1 MADIPPYPL
10 YNRTYN
16 LYRLSPLHHGDAPLL
31 KARTLPTHAKRLK
44 EQLKGDNV
52 RGVQVDFAAA
62 EDTAKLGPL
71 EECSWETIGDED
83 AWIDRHR
90 QSIEPDASQSLSA
103 LNPSTARGIE
113 VSLEYA
119 KQSYNALLLRDPGAT
134 SSPDGFTSLPLLLVK
149 MPGPIREIFLNYLR
163 TAFDAHV
170 APLRLSSAFI
180 TSGLETYFKHLSS
193 STSTQ
198 TIQHVVRQL
207 HVQLAF
213 PATTSLLKHIEI
225 AIAGADVPGF
235 VSRGKTLQ
243 GGMDKPFTTAL
254 SHYLKAHLALDITH
268 PKAHISRISCNS
280 FHLGTERLKLT
291 APDPLPDNSISDDV
305 GASQDVS
312 AGQLAVGEFYE
323 ALVREAA
330 GSGKFLPE
338 DLFPSQRDG
347 TPSSTTSARAGR
359 KKRAISNA
367 APSKAQPKKAKG
379 RGKENGKAAGHGH
392 DNMAEI

>member
-10 YNRTYN
+10 YNRTYS
-16 LYRLSPLHHGDAPLL
+16 LYRLSPLHHGDTPLL
-31 KARTLPTHAKRLK
+31 NDRSLSTHAKRLK

-90 QSIEPDASQSLSA
+90 QSIEPDASQLSSA
-103 LNPSTARGIE
+103 LNPNKARGIE
-113 VSLEYA
+113 VSLEYE

-134 SSPDGFTSLPLLLVK
+134 SSPNGFTSLPLLLVK
-149 MPGPIREIFLNYLR
+149 MPGPLREIFLNYLR

-170 APLRLSSAFI
+170 APLRLSSSFI
-180 TSGLETYFKHLSS
+180 TSSLETYFRHLSS
-193 STSTQ
+193 TTSTQ
-198 TIQHVVRQL
+198 TIQDVVRQL
-207 HVQLAF
+207 HVQLTF
-213 PATTSLLKHIEI
+213 PTTTSLLKHIEI
-225 AIAGADVPGF
+225 TIAGTDVPGF
-235 VSRGKTLQ
+235 VTRGTTLKS
-243 GGMDKPFTTAL
+243 GMDKPFTTAL
-254 SHYLKAHLALDITH
+254 SHYLKVHLALDLTH
-268 PKAHISRISCNS
+268 PKAHIARISCNS

-312 AGQLAVGEFYE
+312 AGQLAVGDFY
-323 ALVREAA
+323 ASLVREAA
-330 GSGKFLPE
+330 GSGKFLPD
-338 DLFPSQRDG
+338 DLAPSQRDG
-347 TPSSTTSARAGR
+347 TPSSTTSAKAGR

-367 APSKAQPKKAKG
+367 TSSNAQPKKAKS
-379 RGKENGKAAGHGH
+379 RGKENGKVVNGDGS
-392 DNMAEI
+392 MADT